1 MDRNRYLDLQT
12 DYSAMSPP
20 ARVAWIETMGS
31 GRQGRTTS
39 VATREGGV
47 DRNTTTTPF
56 CKCVSQVA
64 TREGGVDRNTACD
77 PARQYVRVVATRE
90 GGVDRNQF
98 VGGHGADVRP
108 SPPARVAG
116 IEMTGLLAKA
126 LWPTV
131 ATREGGVDRNVTR
144 AEFDALRA
152 RSPPA
157 RVAWI
162 ETYLRRLP
170 LQGPLGRHPRGWRG

>member
-1 MDRNRYLDLQT
+1 MREPIDGEAVT
-12 DYSAMSPP
+12 TSPP
-20 ARVAWIETMGS
+20 ARVAWIEIFS
-31 GRQGRTTS
+31 
-39 VATREGGV
+39 
-47 DRNTTTTPF
+47 
-56 CKCVSQVA
+56 CKDLVWVKCVA

-108 SPPARVAG
+108 SPPARVAW

-162 ETYLRRLP
+162 ETV
-170 LQGPLGRHPRGWRG
+170 PRCR

>member
-1 MDRNRYLDLQT
+1 MDRNGDMYEKASCIYKSPHARV
-12 DYSAMSPP
+12 AWIEIVNVPCVHRPRWSPP
-20 ARVAWIETMGS
+20 ARVAWIEIFS
-31 GRQGRTTS
+31 
-39 VATREGGV
+39 
-47 DRNTTTTPF
+47 
-56 CKCVSQVA
+56 CKDLVWVKCVA

-108 SPPARVAG
+108 SPPARVAW

-162 ETYLRRLP
+162 ETVSSALFRPLPNVIARKVWRR
-170 LQGPLGRHPRGWRG
+170 

>member
-1 MDRNRYLDLQT
+1 MDRKKLAR
-12 DYSAMSPP
+12 SAALSLFSSPP
-20 ARVAWIETMGS
+20 ARVAWIEICVLILAASRLYPSPPARVAWIEILTQHQNRTMP
-31 GRQGRTTS
+31 
-39 VATREGGV
+39 
-47 DRNTTTTPF
+47 N
-56 CKCVSQVA
+56 VA

-108 SPPARVAG
+108 SPPARVAW

-162 ETYLRRLP
+162 ETV
-170 LQGPLGRHPRGWRG
+170 PRCR